1 MMFFPFPRRV
11 PVPAVEP
18 SGNIGQLSAP
28 APIDLARFDAFTA
41 AEVAALPK
49 RLRRVVI
56 ADRKRRVTAAL
67 VRVAAGEARE
77 W

>member
-1 MMFFPFPRRV
+1 MFPWPFSRR
-11 PVPAVEP
+11 EP
-18 SGNIGQLSAP
+18 AP
-28 APIDLARFDAFTA
+28 AIEPAAPEPAPVLSNLARFDTFTPT
-41 AEVAALPK
+41 EVAALPK
-49 RLRRVVI
+49 RLRREVI